1 MKLLLRIVLVT
12 ILLQGCAIKG
22 VMLAPEANNE
32 QKNGLGAPEKQFLL
46 VGTTYKA
53 TPQLFTAME
62 TTFRE
67 TNATERYVMAM
78 GDNVKAGDSVA
89 MTQQLNPL
97 IELAQ
102 KADAYPY
109 FLPGNYDWAF
119 DKNDGLEAMEDFLEE
134 RMEADD
140 VLTPNNG
147 CPLESIEI
155 GEEIQLIIID
165 SQWYIADW
173 DHHYKMNDKCE
184 IKSREKLMLEVKGE
198 IKKNANK
205 LIFVAI
211 HHPVFTNGFH
221 AGRFSFR
228 DHVFPLQ
235 GRVPVP
241 GVATLINQ
249 IRSQGAV
256 SIQDRF
262 NVRYNQFATEL
273 KALLDKEDHRIVMF
287 SGHEKNLQYIEQAP
301 FKQIISGAGGGTRP
315 ATIGD
320 NGIFSYGD
328 SGFVSVEVYKDQ
340 SVWASFYGLEGNTPK
355 MLYRQEIIATVT
367 PPTFDDL
374 PSTYPESY
382 TASVYQLEEV
392 DKSDFFESVWG
403 KHYREVYG
411 TQVTA
416 PTALL
421 DTLYGGLEVIRPGGG
436 NQTRS
441 LRLETKD
448 GKEYNMRAL
457 RKSAVQFLQNTAF
470 KGVDGEQYFTNTVP
484 EELILDFY
492 TAAHPYGAFAIPTLA
507 EAAQVY
513 YTTPQLFYVP
523 KQRAL
528 GKYSEAYGDQLYM
541 IVERPAE
548 EYKNRRSFGYPDDV
562 ESTDDLLMKLR
573 EDEDYVLDEETYIR
587 ARIFD
592 MLVGDWDR
600 HSDQW
605 RWAEFE
611 DEEGNLVFEP
621 IPRDRDQVFANFD
634 GRFLN
639 VLKKVMG
646 SANQFGVY
654 GPDIQDVAWFNAA
667 ASKLDRALVKRSD
680 RSVWIEQA
688 KFIQEQIK
696 PTIVDE
702 AFRQLPK
709 EVQDT
714 TITQIKQHLLARKEN
729 LVDIVNRYYDVY
741 LQFQMITGTDKD
753 DHFLIERFPDGRTQ
767 IKAYRIKDGEK
778 GELLFDR
785 TFSSEKTKEIWLYG
799 LDDDD
804 VFEVTGTAKKAILLR
819 IIGGQNK
826 DLYRI
831 SEGKKIKI
839 YDQRSKKNEVAE
851 KGGAH
856 VRMTNFYEANL
867 YDYTRKPEATGTI
880 ELGVGYTPD
889 TGTSYHAGYG
899 KEVVKFIANPYGSY
913 THLGFNYQSITQGI
927 EVLLTKKYAGI
938 FSDVNFLGEGRFTS
952 KNFTRNFFGFGNE
965 SPYDEGST
973 SLDFNRINLEQYIG
987 AIGLEREGDYGSF
1000 FQLKYRIQ
1008 GTQVIPNGMNIV
1020 SNTLSV
1026 NTERQYWGIPELT
1039 FRYENIDDSSLPT
1052 KGMNFTTSV
1061 GATDH
1066 LQSKQLSGFVNSSVM
1081 FYNALLSNRR
1091 LVLTTQAKAQI
1102 SMGDQPIFYLSPNL
1116 GASNGL
1122 RGYRNQRF
1130 TGYHAAVGKGDL
1142 SYRFQKMKTFLFPLS
1157 IEIYGGYDIGRV
1169 WTSSDSSNVWH
1180 DAYGG
1185 GIKMF
1190 WTHSLQGRASWF
1202 RGEEGN
1208 RVTTAFAFQF

>member
-1 MKLLLRIVLVT
+1 MNKQYLFLLAFIV
-12 ILLQGCAIKG
+12 LQGCAIKG
-22 VMLAPEANNE
+22 VMLEPEANSE
-32 QKNGLGAPEKQFLL
+32 TTQPTQQVVQQFLI
-46 VGTTYKA
+46 VGTTYKGS
-53 TPQLFTAME
+53 PQLFDAME
-62 TTFRE
+62 TTLLE
-67 TNATERYVMAM
+67 TQAKNRFLMAM
-78 GDNVKAGDSVA
+78 GDNVKAKDSAGMV
-89 MTQQLNPL
+89 QQLNPL
-97 IELAQ
+97 IDLAQ
-102 KADAYPY
+102 KANAYPY
-109 FLPGNYDWAF
+109 FIPGNYDWGY
-119 DKNDGLEAMEDFLEE
+119 DKNDGLEAMEDYLED
-134 RMEADD
+134 RMKADD

-155 GEEIQLIIID
+155 GDNIQLIIID
-165 SQWYIADW
+165 SQWYLADW
-173 DHHYKMNDKCE
+173 DKHHKMNDKCE

-205 LIFVAI
+205 LIFVAM

-228 DHVFPLQ
+228 DHIFPLQ
-235 GRVPVP
+235 GRIPLP

-262 NVRYNQFATEL
+262 NVRYNEFATQL
-273 KALLDKEDHRIVMF
+273 KDLLDKEDHRIVMI
-287 SGHEKNLQYIEQAP
+287 SGHEKNLQYIEQGP

-315 ATIGD
+315 ATTGD
-320 NGIFSYGD
+320 NGIFSYGN
-328 SGFVSVEVYKDQ
+328 SGYVSIEVYEDQ
-340 SVWASFYGLEGNTPK
+340 STWASFYGLEGSNPRL
-355 MLYRQEIIATVT
+355 LYRQEIVAPVT
-367 PPTFDDL
+367 PPTFEEL
-374 PSTYPESY
+374 PETYPKTY
-382 TASVYQLEEV
+382 DASVYELDEV
-392 DKSDFFESVWG
+392 EKTDFFKSVWG
-403 KHYREVYG
+403 EHYRDVYG
-411 TQVTA
+411 TKVTA

-470 KGVDGEQYFTNTVP
+470 QGVDGEQYFTNTVP
-484 EELILDFY
+484 EALILDFY

-528 GKYSEAYGDQLYM
+528 GKYSEEYGDQLYM

-573 EDEDYVLDEETYIR
+573 EDEDYILDEETYIR

-611 DEEGNLVFEP
+611 DEDGNLVFEP

-639 VLKKVMG
+639 VLKNIMG

-667 ASKLDRALVKRSD
+667 ASQLDRALVKRSD
-680 RSVWIEQA
+680 RSVWVAQA
-688 KFIQEQIK
+688 QFIQREIT
-696 PTIVDE
+696 PEIVDR
-702 AFRQLPK
+702 AFRQLPE

-714 TITQIKQHLLARKEN
+714 TITQIKEHLLARKEN
-729 LVDIVNRYYDVY
+729 LESIVNRYYDEY
-741 LQFQMITGTDKD
+741 LKFQMITGTDKD
-753 DHFLIERFPDGRTQ
+753 DHFVIERFPDGRTQ
-767 IKAYRIKDGEK
+767 IIAYRIKDGEK
-778 GELLFDR
+778 DDVLFDR
-785 TFSSEKTKEIWLYG
+785 TFSSEETEELWLYG

-804 VFEVTGTAKKAILLR
+804 VFEIKGSAKNAILLR

-826 DLYRI
+826 DTYRA

-839 YDQRSKKNEVAE
+839 YDQRAKKNEVAE
-851 KGGAH
+851 KGGAQ

-867 YDYTRKPEATGTI
+867 YDYTRKPTSTGSI
-880 ELGVGYTPD
+880 ELGVGYNPD

-899 KEVVKFIANPYGSY
+899 KEKVKFIANPYGSY
-913 THLGFNYQSITQGI
+913 MHVGFNYHSITQGI
-927 EVLLTKKYAGI
+927 EVMLTKKYAAI
-938 FSDVNFLGEGRFTS
+938 FSDINFMAEGRFTS

-965 SPYDEGST
+965 TRYEEATT
-973 SLDFNRINLEQYIG
+973 SLDFNRVNLEQYVG
-987 AIGLEREGDYGSF
+987 AVGLEREGDYGSF
-1000 FQLKYRIQ
+1000 FQLKYRLQ
-1008 GTQVIPNGMNIV
+1008 GTQIIPNGKNVI
-1020 SNTLSV
+1020 SNLSL
-1026 NTERQYWGIPELT
+1026 NQTDRDYWGIPEFT
-1039 FRYENIDDSSLPT
+1039 FRYENIDDDALPT
-1052 KGMNFTTSV
+1052 KGMGFSTSI
-1061 GATDH
+1061 GAIDH
-1066 LQSKQLSGFVNSSVM
+1066 LQSTQLSGFVNSSVL

-1091 LVLTTQAKAQI
+1091 LVLTTQAQAQL
-1102 SMGDQPIFYLSPNL
+1102 SLGDQPVFYLSPNL

-1130 TGYHAAVGKGDL
+1130 TGFHAALGKADL

-1169 WTSSDSSNVWH
+1169 WTTSDTSDVWH

-1190 WTHSLQGRASWF
+1190 WTHALQGRASWF
-1202 RGEEGN
+1202 TGEDGS
-1208 RVTTAFAFQF
+1208 RVTAAFAFQF